1 MLTIAA
7 HVGCYATDV
16 AFKEVLTLTPATLI
30 TFSCDLRTSNLLV
43 ALIDIVLIDVDRVDI

>member
-7 HVGCYATDV
+7 HVSCYATDV

-43 ALIDIVLIDVDRVDI
+43 ALIDIVLIDVD